1 MATDTKPTD
10 HQSQYGDV
18 TYADPKNHKYPIN
31 NESRVRAA
39 WSYINM
45 PKNQKGY
52 TPEEVA
58 SIKAKIK
65 AAGKKYGIQFSD
77 DGDGDGGGDGGNGN
91 GRSAPGDD
99 IERRNTLNKVELR
112 SMTGSGREIGGYAA
126 MFGRESRQL
135 GTFIE
140 VVAPSFFNKSHAD
153 GWPGMGAGV
162 ICRYNH
168 DDFHLLGS
176 TRSGTLRLTLNE
188 TGLDYTVDVPQT
200 RQDVL
205 ELVTRGDVC
214 QSSMAMIVTQDQW
227 GHTASGAALRTLVEG
242 KLVDVSP
249 VITPAYPSTTVA
261 LRSLARDRGV
271 PVDEVVEL
279 AEKEELRKLFIRTDT
294 GAAHPPMSGAR
305 ARMYM
310 MGKRPRDPIKRGR

>member
-1 MATDTKPTD
+1 MATDTKEPTD

-39 WSYINM
+39 WAYINM

-65 AAGKKYGIQFSD
+65 AAGKKYGISYAD
-77 DGDGDGGGDGGNGN
+77 EPAGDGE
-91 GRSAPGDD
+91 RSRLPDDD

-112 SMTGSGREIGGYAA
+112 SIAGGAGREIGGYAA
-126 MFGRESRQL
+126 MFGRESRAL
-135 GTFIE
+135 GSFIE
-140 VVAPSFFNKSHAD
+140 VVARSFFNKSHAD
-153 GWPGMGAGV
+153 GWPGLGAGV

-176 TRSGTLRLTLNE
+176 TRSGTLRLNLNE
-188 TGLDYTVDVPQT
+188 TGLDYTVDVPET

-205 ELVTRGDVC
+205 ELVSRGDVS
-214 QSSMAMIVTQDQW
+214 QSSMAMIVTQDEW
-227 GHTASGAALRTLVEG
+227 GHTASGAALRTLIEG
-242 KLVDVSP
+242 KLIDVSP
-249 VITPAYPSTTVA
+249 VITPAYPDTTVA
-261 LRSLARDRGV
+261 MRSLARARGV
-271 PVDEVVEL
+271 PEQDVLAL
-279 AEKEELRKLFIRTDT
+279 AENHELRKLFVRTDT
-294 GAAHPPMSGAR
+294 APSRPPMSGAR

-310 MGKRPRDPIKRGR
+310 MGKRPIDPIKRNR